1 VKSQVEIV
9 NGVKVISAG
18 DKVTPG
24 QASLL
29 EKLKIRPFEYKMHV
43 LSILDNGQVYPASVL
58 SITNDTLLSAFSN
71 GAQNVAAVSLAI
83 GMPNAASVHH
93 CLINAFKNLA
103 CASFGSGFGFKE
115 ADKLKASASSAAPA
129 QAAPAG
135 GAPAKKEEKVEEEE
149 EVDLDMGDMFGY

>member
-1 VKSQVEIV
+1 V
-9 NGVKVISAG
+9 NGVKVITAG

-43 LSILDNGQVYPASVL
+43 LSILDHGQVYPASVL
-58 SITNDTLLSAFSN
+58 SITNDSILEGFKN

-83 GMPNAASVHH
+83 GMPNAASIHH
-93 CLINAFKNLA
+93 CVINAFKNLA

-115 ADKLKASASSAAPA
+115 ADKLKSAASAAPAGGAPA
-129 QAAPAG
+129 QAA
-135 GAPAKKEEKVEEEE
+135 APAKKEEKVEEEE
-149 EVDLDMGDMFGY
+149 EIDMDMGDMFGY